1 MSDPAPTVEQY
12 KQQVIREVGDNDAGL
27 LQGQIELIWTLA
39 GAKSQ
44 VPAIRFYHAK
54 LTAIDMML
62 GDVRR
67 DVDYADLA
75 LKESLTDLLNNLLK
89 MKESTKADLAAAV
102 ATQGQT
108 SGARRGGAAGVIARQ
123 APSSPPWPGSIDAN
137 DPAYRGDAYRRS
149 RGGS

>member
-27 LQGQIELIWTLA
+27 LAAQIELIWTLA
-39 GAKSQ
+39 GAKST

-54 LTAIDMML
+54 LTAIDMMM
-62 GDVRR
+62 GSVRQE
-67 DVDYADLA
+67 VSYADLA
-75 LKESLTDLLNNLLK
+75 LKESLEELMDNLLK
-89 MKESTKADLAAAV
+89 MKASVKDDLAAAV

-108 SGARRGGAAGVIARQ
+108 GGARRGGAAGVITRQ
-123 APSSPPWPGSIDAN
+123 APSSPPWPGGIDAN